1 MEINRQFNLKY
12 KIGDLVWVVR
22 NGETP
27 NRNATWVSQCMIV
40 EIICERPTMQGDDKE
55 LWFDDVFYGVVPCL
69 GDGKDNVLYYSDTSV
84 FDSLEQMFASL
95 KEDEGDNL
103 FLFPPEPLLKK
114 PI

>member
-1 MEINRQFNLKY
+1 MEINSQFNLKY

-27 NRNATWVSQCMIV
+27 NRNATWVNQCMIV
-40 EIICERPTMQGDDKE
+40 EIICERPTMGDNDE
-55 LWFDDVFYGVVPCL
+55 LWFDDVFYGVVSSLDVPRSE
-69 GDGKDNVLYYSDTSV
+69 VMFYSDTSV
-84 FDSLEQMFASL
+84 FDSLEQMFAIF
-95 KEDEGDNL
+95 KKDEGDNL